1 MTCKT
6 NARLAGFMSLFYTT
20 VTLAG
25 EVLSGPIVS
34 VTGIAVKL
42 ASISQ
47 RVSSIRL
54 AAVLSMLRIL
64 AALFLPVALYAIT
77 RDEDSDLSDDADNLA
92 ARKCR
97 FTYRERLLDR
107 LRRTNCCRAS
117 IHGARLPVAQ
127 CGNQRP
133 ASTTA

>member
-77 RDEDSDLSDDADNLA
+77 RDEDSDLALLA
-92 ARKCR
+92 P
-97 FTYRERLLDR
+97 
-107 LRRTNCCRAS
+107 CCPLAE
-117 IHGARLPVAQ
+117 GVLNAF
-127 CGNQRP
+127 P
-133 ASTTA
+133 ALAWTGIV